1 MHTSFLVA
9 LKSYV
14 KQDTSY
20 AVLGLIESFNCFVG
34 EVELILLNVCHSES
48 GRHSKLQL

>member
-20 AVLGLIESFNCFVG
+20 AVLGLIDSVNCFVG
-34 EVELILLNVCHSES
+34 EVELILNVCHSES